1 MPRVQQMA
9 SIDPLQ
15 AQGGAGQSR
24 LGLWQLGAVEKQLF
38 GKILSMDWFKGNF
51 TGKPHI

>member
-9 SIDPLQ
+9 PIDPLQ
-15 AQGGAGQSR
+15 AQGGAGQKSR

-38 GKILSMDWFKGNF
+38 GKILQTNINKKYG
-51 TGKPHI
+51 